1 MANKLYAMEQLT
13 EEVAKDVAA
22 SPQEWMRFLN
32 TASRLYKYTFP
43 EQLLIYAQRPEA
55 TAVASMEIWNQKMYR
70 WIKKGSKGIALIDN
84 TSGPKTKLRYV
95 FDVQDTYKVR
105 NLGKDP
111 QLWNLPMEG
120 EQLVADYLQEQLS
133 LEDTEG
139 GLAESLHQAAKES
152 MQEWL
157 PDALEELRL
166 DVTGTFLEELDEQN
180 QEVEF
185 RELMTNSVWYVLLNR
200 CGLDVQEYLDAEDFR
215 HITDFNQMK
224 VLGHLGSA
232 VNEISRPVLMQIG
245 RYVLN
250 DLENDLKTVAKE
262 KEVAYNEFNTLIRE
276 SNTDNTEDREEKK
289 EETDY
294 ERDQLQPERR
304 VSDSRYQPGRDER
317 NHRQVRNDAERVS
330 EKSQGSQVQHSDTA
344 EPSGQSSDGDRQSGK
359 TESRQPDER
368 TSGERSGT
376 GQDGRHNGLDQTHE
390 PDQSTGRGAG
400 NSGDYLQLSLFPTEE
415 EQLGEIRKAAAA
427 LTQPAA
433 FLISDDIVN
442 DILRTGS
449 GGNNTLFHITA
460 KLIEGLDHEEMRK
473 FLISEYGT
481 GGKGF
486 TIRGQKIS
494 IWYDSDGIRIRR
506 GDSARRNFD
515 RMVTWEE
522 AADRIRDMYEE
533 GNYVSNSISNNAIE
547 KEREGTSIQ
556 LALHF
561 RDTNRNP
568 DERLS
573 YQEWQETIL
582 DCLLEPEAIQE
593 IYERF
598 EYLQK
603 DMDENPG
610 EYHQWEI
617 QNNPKFF
624 SRFRDLQRDM
634 SWRDQKQ
641 QVERP
646 ELSFITQDE
655 IDAVLR
661 KGGIT
666 AGGRNRIYE
675 YFMEHH
681 DTKEAADF
689 LKNEYGTGGSS
700 PGIIGAYQ
708 SDAFHDAKGLRLSKG
723 KIGNPD
729 VTVLLKW
736 NKVAERV
743 RQLVRSDDYLS
754 PEEMEK
760 YEERQEAQRLADL
773 EEAQQAL
780 NSENDLESPQEEPV
794 HEVQEQED
802 TTESL
807 EETVFNES
815 EAETESP
822 IQQLEE
828 MVPAGNFHIT
838 DDELGQGTPKE
849 KFRANIMA
857 IQLLKKCEDENRNAT
872 SEEQKILS
880 RYVGWGGLADAFDE
894 TKAAWE
900 TEYLELKTVL
910 TPEEYAAA
918 RASTLNA
925 HYTQPIVIES
935 MYQVLENLGFTKGN
949 ILEPSMGVG
958 NFFGM
963 LPENL
968 NQSKLYGVELDSIS
982 GRIAKL
988 LYPDANIQIKGFEK
1002 TDYPNDFFDVAIGN
1016 VPFGAYKVNDR
1027 QYDRYNFMIHDYF
1040 LAKTI
1045 DQLRPGGVAALITT
1059 KGTMDKASPEVRKYL
1074 AERADLL
1081 GAIRLPNTAFKAN
1094 AGTEVSADIL
1104 FFQKR
1109 ESLTKEMPEW
1119 INLDSDVNG
1128 ITVNQ
1133 YFVQHP
1139 EMILGEM
1146 KEVSGPYG
1154 METTCAPMEGADL
1167 ELQLQEAVKQIKGSM
1182 VPAVDVETEL
1192 DEMPESIPADPNVRN
1207 YSYTV
1212 VDDQVYYRVNSLMN
1226 QVKMPAATA
1235 ERVKGM
1241 VAIRDTVRELIA
1253 MQMEEF
1259 VTDEEI
1265 QKQQEKL
1272 NQVYDTYT
1280 VKYGVIGSNANKRAF
1295 SDDSSY
1301 CLLCSL
1307 EDLNEDGTLKR
1318 KADMFTKR
1326 TIKKAVAVTSVETA
1340 TEALALSLNERAK
1353 VDLPYMAELTG
1364 KTEEKI
1370 TEELVGVIFKN
1381 PLTDQ
1386 WESGDEYLSG
1396 NVRDKLNT
1404 ARTFAES
1411 HPEFTPNVRALEAVQ
1426 PRNLEASEIEVRVGA
1441 TWIEPSDYQDFMT
1454 ELLHTPWY
1462 LAQKEIQVKFSE
1474 VNGEWRITGKNADSP
1489 RNAFAYATYGTE
1501 RANAY
1506 KILEDTLNLKDV
1518 RIYDK
1523 SVNENGDEIRVL
1535 NKKETMLASQ
1545 KQDAMKAAFKDWIF
1559 KDQQRRE
1566 RLVKVYNER
1575 FNSIRPRE
1583 YDGSHLTFPGMNP
1596 EIELRPHQKN
1606 AVAHQLYGEN
1616 VLLAHV
1622 VGAGKTYEMVAAA
1635 MESKRLGLSQKNL
1648 FVVPNHL
1655 TEQWGAEFLQLY
1667 PGANILVA
1675 TKKDFEPANR
1685 KKFCARIAMGNYD
1698 AIIIGHS
1705 QFERIPISDE
1715 RQEAMLRKQ
1724 IDDLE
1729 MAIQS
1734 ARYEQDGGRYT
1745 VKQIEKTRKTLQTRL
1760 EKLNQKEKKD
1770 QVVTF
1775 EELGVD
1781 HLYVDE
1787 AHSYKNAFLYTKMR
1801 NVAGIAQNE
1810 AQKSADMFNKCQY
1823 LDEITG
1829 GKGITFATGTP
1840 ISNSMTE
1847 LYVMQRYLQNSK
1859 LQNMGL
1865 GLFDSWASTFG
1876 EVVTSIE
1883 LAPEGNGYRAK
1894 SRFARFYN
1902 IPELMNMFKE
1912 IADIK
1917 TSDQLKLPVPE
1928 AEYETVV
1935 LKPTEQQ
1942 KEIVESLGERAE
1954 VVRNGGVDA
1963 SVDNMLK
1970 ITNDGRKLALDQ
1982 RLVNELL
1989 PDNPESK
1996 ISVCA
2001 KKSYEIWK
2009 DTAAQKSAQLIFCDL
2024 STPKGDGSF
2033 NVYDDLK
2040 QKLMEKG
2047 VPEKEIAF
2055 IHDANTEAK
2064 KTELFGKVKS
2074 GQVRFLIGSTAKM
2087 GAGTNVQDRLIA
2099 LHHLD
2104 IGWKPSDLEQ
2114 REGRIIRQGNH
2125 NKKVHIFRYVTESTF
2140 DSYMWQ
2146 LIENKQK
2153 FISQIMTS
2161 KAPVRSCE
2169 DVDEAALSYAE
2180 VKALATGNPAVK
2192 EKMAL
2197 DVDVAKLKLLKA
2209 NHMNNQYRLEDD
2221 IARNFPQQIAKLMEI
2236 IDSYKA
2242 DIAHFSEHKITDP
2255 EQFSMEISGKVFTE
2269 KKEAG
2274 TALLAVCKDI
2284 KSVDAA
2290 MDIGSYQGFNMR
2302 IQFDSWSK
2310 EFILSVKHE
2319 SVAKVRLGADALGNI
2334 TRINNLLESYPEK
2347 LAEAEQRLETVQ
2359 EQMTNAKEEVGKPFP
2374 KEEELSQKLERL
2386 SELNALLNMDER
2398 EDTETEQSESKE
2410 KEERPARG
2418 SIHEKLQIYKEK
2430 SQRESETGK
2439 ENRKRDFGLE

>member
-111 QLWNLPMEG
+111 QLWNLPVEG

-215 HITDFNQMK
+215 HITDFNQLK
-224 VLGHLGSA
+224 ILGHLGSA
-232 VNEISRPVLMQIG
+232 ANEISRPVLMQIG

-262 KEVAYNEFNTLIRE
+262 KEVVYNEFNTLIRK
-276 SNTDNTEDREEKK
+276 SKTNNTENRAENK

-304 VSDSRYQPGRDER
+304 VSDSRYQPGRDKR
-317 NHRQVRNDAERVS
+317 NHREVRNDEERVS

-376 GQDGRHNGLDQTHE
+376 RQDGRHNGMDQTHE
-390 PDQSTGRGAG
+390 PDQSTGRGTG

-427 LTQPAA
+427 LEQPAA
-433 FLISDDIVN
+433 FLISDEVVDH
-442 DILRTGS
+442 ILRTGS
-449 GGNNTLFHITA
+449 GQKNTLFHITA
-460 KLIEGLDHEEMRK
+460 RLIEGLDNEEMQS
-473 FLISEYGT
+473 FLKDEYGT

-486 TIRGQKIS
+486 TIDNQKIS
-494 IWYDSDGIRIRR
+494 IWYDNDGIRIRR

-515 RMVTWEE
+515 RIVTWEE

-533 GNYVSNSISNNAIE
+533 GNYVDNLISNNAIE
-547 KEREGTSIQ
+547 QEQKEMTDL

-561 RDTNRNP
+561 RDTNRNT
-568 DERLS
+568 EEYRS
-573 YQEWQETIL
+573 YTDWQDTIRNAWT
-582 DCLLEPEAIQE
+582 DPEGKKE
-593 IYERF
+593 IYQQF
-598 EYLQK
+598 EWLQA
-603 DMDENPG
+603 DMNENPSN
-610 EYHQWEI
+610 YHRWEI
-617 QNNPKFF
+617 QHNPVY
-624 SRFRDLQRDM
+624 SQRFRDLQRDF
-634 SWRDQKQ
+634 SWVDQQFK
-641 QVERP
+641 VERLG
-646 ELSFITQDE
+646 LSFITQDE

-661 KGGIT
+661 RGGIT

-681 DTKEAADF
+681 DMKDAAEF

-700 PGIIGAYQ
+700 PGIPGAGA
-708 SDAFHDAKGLRLSKG
+708 SDASHDAKGLKLAKG
-723 KIGNPD
+723 KIGSPE
-729 VTVLLKW
+729 VEVLLKW

-743 RQLVRSDDYLS
+743 RQLIRTDDYLS

-760 YEERQEAQRLADL
+760 YEERQEAQKLADL

-780 NSENDLESPQEEPV
+780 EAEQIDVNQPEDKETSETVEEV
-794 HEVQEQED
+794 ERRED
-802 TTESL
+802 TVTD
-807 EETVFNES
+807 
-815 EAETESP
+815 
-822 IQQLEE
+822 IQ
-828 MVPAGNFHIT
+828 ATNFHIT

-872 SEEQKILS
+872 PEEQEILS

-982 GRIAKL
+982 GRIAKQ

-1002 TDYPNDFFDVAIGN
+1002 TDYPNDFFDVTIGN

-1109 ESLTKEMPEW
+1109 DSMTKEMPEW
-1119 INLDSDVNG
+1119 VNLGSDANG

-1133 YFVQHP
+1133 YFADHP

-1154 METTCAPMEGADL
+1154 METTCMPIEGADL
-1167 ELQLQEAVKQIKGSM
+1167 EVQLAEAVRNIHGNM
-1182 VPAVDVETEL
+1182 APAVDVDAEL
-1192 DEMPESIPADPNVRN
+1192 DDVPESIPADPNVRN
-1207 YSYTV
+1207 YSYAV

-1241 VAIRDTVRELIA
+1241 VEIRDTVRELIA
-1253 MQMEEF
+1253 MQMEES

-1265 QKQQEKL
+1265 HKQQEKL
-1272 NQVYDTYT
+1272 NQVYDAYT
-1280 VKYGVIGSNANKRAF
+1280 AKYGVIGSNANKRAF
-1295 SDDSSY
+1295 SDDASY

-1353 VDLPYMAELTG
+1353 VDLSYMAQLTG

-1396 NVRDKLNT
+1396 NVREKLNT
-1404 ARTFAES
+1404 ARTFAEN

-1426 PRNLEASEIEVRVGA
+1426 PRELEASEIEVRIGA
-1441 TWIEPSDYQDFMT
+1441 TWIEPSDYQDFMR

-1462 LAQKEIQVKFSE
+1462 LAQKEIQVKYSE

-1506 KILEDTLNLKDV
+1506 RILEDTLNLKDV

-1566 RLVKVYNER
+1566 RLVRVYNER

-1606 AVAHQLYGEN
+1606 AVAHQLYGDN

-1729 MAIQS
+1729 IAIQS

-1745 VKQIEKTRKTLQTRL
+1745 VKQIEKTRKTLMTRL

-1770 QVVTF
+1770 NVVTF

-1883 LAPEGNGYRAK
+1883 LAPEGTGYRAK

-1917 TSDQLKLPVPE
+1917 TSDQLNLPVPE

-1942 KEIVESLGERAE
+1942 KEIVASLGERAE

-1989 PDNPESK
+1989 PDDPGSK
-1996 ISVCA
+1996 VSVCA
-2001 KKSYEIWK
+2001 EKSYEIWK
-2009 DTAAQKSAQLIFCDL
+2009 DTVVQKSAQIIFCDL

-2040 QKLMEKG
+2040 QKLMAKG

-2221 IARNFPQQIAKLMEI
+2221 IARNFPQQIAKLTET

-2242 DIAHFSEHKITDP
+2242 DIAHYQEHKITDP

-2274 TALLAVCKDI
+2274 AALLAVCKDM
-2284 KSVDAA
+2284 KAVDAA
-2290 MDIGSYQGFNMR
+2290 MDIGNYQGFNMR

-2319 SVAKVRLGADALGNI
+2319 SVSKVHLGADALGNI

-2359 EQMTNAKEEVGKPFP
+2359 EQLTNAKEEVGKPFT
-2374 KEEELSQKLERL
+2374 KEEELNQKLERL

-2398 EDTETEQSESKE
+2398 EDTEAEQSESKE
-2410 KEERPARG
+2410 KEERSARG

-2430 SQRESETGK
+2430 SQRESENGR
-2439 ENRKRDFGLE
+2439 EDRKRDFGLE